1 MDTTASPH
9 DSLRQA
15 LNRLLMFIVFSLLLG
30 SYVWFHADSLLES
43 WSSMKSSH
51 SSSTHK
57 EANNKLIEALGKGMY
72 DVLLFLAAWF
82 ALICTIGGACRIYLC
97 LRLGDPTYL
106 LVSEEAE
113 VDEDDNDDV
122 DLEDGLHGVRMNAI
136 ATSEYHDG
144 SDEE

>member
-1 MDTTASPH
+1 
-9 DSLRQA
+9 
-15 LNRLLMFIVFSLLLG
+15 
-30 SYVWFHADSLLES
+30 
-43 WSSMKSSH
+43 
-51 SSSTHK
+51 
-57 EANNKLIEALGKGMY
+57 MY